1 MSVYKRDE
9 FIELNAERP
18 PVLKI
23 YINILKCNEIVH
35 NCASITFNVVS
46 AFLEKNKNETSI

>member
-23 YINILKCNEIVH
+23 YINILKCDEIVH